1 MDKHTYIRIA
11 LKASRGDGDTVNVEI
26 DSDKSVEIYDRYIT
40 FKASD
45 GKSYLFTMHN
55 VLYYKIYGEKSISTY
70 ASEKLDT
77 GVESVAVENILI

>member
-26 DSDKSVEIYDRYIT
+26 DSEESVEIHDRYVT

-45 GKSYLFTMHN
+45 EKSYLFAMHN
-55 VLYYKIYGEKSISTY
+55 ILYYKIYREETMLTY
-70 ASEKLDT
+70 ASENLDA
-77 GVESVAVENILI
+77 GVGSAAVENILI